1 MAFSTGGGRGKGLSD
16 INVTPLVDVM
26 LVLLIIFMV
35 TAPLIQQGVKIAL
48 PKTKAAQMDDKKHN
62 LVLTIDKTG
71 QVFIDDV
78 NVPLAELQ
86 DKLAAN
92 AKVKDNGEVDIKAD
106 RDLPYGT
113 VVDVMAKAQ
122 AAGVTN
128 IGMVTD
134 PSGPAKDDADKPSKK
149 HGR

>member
-35 TAPLIQQGVKIAL
+35 TAPLIQQGVKIDL

-62 LVLTIDKTG
+62 LVLMIDKDS
-71 QVFIDDV
+71 QIFIDDEKV
-78 NVPLAELQ
+78 ASDELE
-86 DKLAAN
+86 DKLKAN
-92 AKVKDNGEVDIKAD
+92 KKVQDNEEVDIKAD
-106 RDLPYGT
+106 RNLAYGV

-122 AAGVTN
+122 SAGVTN

-134 PSGPAKDDADKPSKK
+134 PGGTSDPDKPPPTKRK
-149 HGR
+149 H